1 MTFLLQMIVILVLSY
16 VAYKFIKSQ
25 RNLKNC
31 LPNKVVLITGA
42 SSGIGEALAH
52 SFYVAGCR
60 LILTARRK
68 DELERVRKDLLEI
81 HSTKVTHPPVVIT
94 MDLTDIKSLKEKA
107 EQALNIHGQIDI
119 VVNNGGIVYYGEVV
133 NTKHEDV
140 MKVMMTNYFGT
151 VELTKAFLPSMIKK
165 KKGRI
170 VCISSVNGKIA
181 TPYAAPY
188 AASKFALQAFCDSL
202 RAEVYDDN
210 LKVTII
216 SPGYVA
222 TPILRNGIT
231 STGKLPEKRDP
242 DISDGIRPDDLANG
256 VLRAVLDDKK
266 DVIISQLYVE
276 AAYWLSFLCP
286 SLFHWIMT
294 IRARTGQD
302 KP

>member
-1 MTFLLQMIVILVLSY
+1 MTFLLQMIVIFVLSY
-16 VAYKFIKSQ
+16 VAFKFIKRN

-52 SFYVAGCR
+52 TFYVAGCR

-94 MDLTDIKSLKEKA
+94 LDLTDIKSLKEKA
-107 EQALNIHGQIDI
+107 EQALNIHGHIDI
-119 VVNNGGIVYYGEVV
+119 LVNNGGIVYYGDVV
-133 NTKHEDV
+133 NTKHEDI

-151 VELTKAFLPSMIKK
+151 VELTKCLLPSMIKR

-170 VCISSVNGKIA
+170 VCVSSVNGKISI
-181 TPYAAPY
+181 PYTAPY
-188 AASKFALQAFCDSL
+188 ASSKFALQAFCDAL

-210 LKVTII
+210 IKVTII

-242 DISDGIRPDDLANG
+242 DISDGIKPDDLANDI
-256 VLRAVLDDKK
+256 LRAVLDDKK
-266 DVIISQLYVE
+266 DVIIAQLYVE
-276 AAYWLSFLCP
+276 AAVWLRNICP
-286 SLFHWIMT
+286 CLFHWIAT
-294 IRARTGQD
+294 IRARMGQD